1 MIKSK
6 PRVIRMERQQKIV
19 IECNVQSGGKPHCIW
34 QRESTVVREDS
45 RHQLIVREEN
55 KGEYV
60 IALEIDRP
68 GANDKGM
75 YTLIAKNEKGEVTS
89 QAINVTI
96 DDEQEEQSEEQQL
109 KEDEERGLT
118 ERADIGSKPKLI
130 QKLRSEVS
138 KHLMS
143 YVLFFNK

>member
-1 MIKSK
+1 
-6 PRVIRMERQQKIV
+6 MERQQKIV
-19 IECNVQSGGKPHCIW
+19 IECCVQSGGKPQCFW
-34 QRESTVVREDS
+34 QRESVVVREDS
-45 RHQLIVREEN
+45 RHQIIVREEN

-60 IALEIDRP
+60 IVLEIDRP

-96 DDEQEEQSEEQQL
+96 DDEQEEPNDEKELKHKDERHEE
-109 KEDEERGLT
+109 EERA
-118 ERADIGSKPKLI
+118 EIGSKPKLI

>member
-1 MIKSK
+1 M
-6 PRVIRMERQQKIV
+6 IRMERQQKIV
-19 IECNVQSGGKPHCIW
+19 IECMVQSGGKPHCIW
-34 QRESTVVREDS
+34 QRESTVVKEDS
-45 RHQLIVREEN
+45 RHQIIVREEN
-55 KGEYV
+55 KGEYI
-60 IALEIDRP
+60 IALEIDKP

-96 DDEQEEQSEEQQL
+96 DDEQEEQNDEQHKQKKASV
-109 KEDEERGLT
+109 KEK
-118 ERADIGSKPKLI
+118 ADIGSKPKLI

-143 YVLFFNK
+143 YVFLLLISRTKL